1 VSQLGPLIGCDLVDM
16 AGEGDDL
23 EFLETPAG
31 DCASGWA
38 QSGAMG
44 TDGAHSGSSLELTF
58 LKGDRKGL
66 LMLV

>member
-1 VSQLGPLIGCDLVDM
+1 MEEVTRLDSGVTARSLIGCDLVDM

-44 TDGAHSGSSLELTF
+44 TDGAHSGSST
-58 LKGDRKGL
+58 
-66 LMLV
+66 